1 MNTNMRAVDSGGCVP
16 ESLWHGAYL
25 LYLAVPRYLLV
36 CGNSTVG
43 TNRWKKGWTV
53 GSTQLSAL
61 AISEAEHEPC
71 ENAVGTRLSHNHH
84 T

>member
-53 GSTQLSAL
+53 G
-61 AISEAEHEPC
+61 
-71 ENAVGTRLSHNHH
+71 
-84 T
+84 